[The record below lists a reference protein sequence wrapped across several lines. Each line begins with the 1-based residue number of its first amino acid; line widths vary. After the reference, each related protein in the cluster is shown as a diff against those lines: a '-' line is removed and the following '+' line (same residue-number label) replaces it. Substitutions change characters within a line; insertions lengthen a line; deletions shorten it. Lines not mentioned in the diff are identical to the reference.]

1 MIPILYPEKEWQFG
15 DNGLGRLADALSC
28 EVTEERNG
36 IYQLEMDYP
45 VNGAHYDSI
54 KLNTQ
59 IFAIPSATA
68 EGGQPFVIEHIGVS
82 IDNIAHIFAT
92 HVSYKMSYY
101 PVKPYKNKAAIT
113 AKAALNAVLNNVVG
127 ANSFT
132 VVTDKT
138 EKAVFSVEEPA
149 SLKSIMFG
157 KDDSLLDMYGGTWE
171 FDRYRATL
179 KAARGRST
187 DVVIRYGKDLE
198 SIEYE
203 ASRENLFTGCLPYWK
218 GSAKQS
224 GSDEQQDVF
233 VIPDSVVL
241 SQYASLLP
249 WRRDIAVDVTQMFE
263 EGEVEKDS
271 QPTKQQVIEKGQQY
285 LKENVTGTEDVTIKV
300 ELVPMWQAAGNEYMR
315 QFTTIG
321 MCDEVT
327 VYHAPLGL
335 YYTGNVVKTVY
346 DVLADRYTSLEIG
359 LLKPTLTDM
368 IGGKK

>member
-1 MIPILYPEKEWQFG
+1 MIPILYGEKEWEFG
-15 DNGLGRLADALSC
+15 NNGLGRLSDAIFC

-82 IDNIAHIFAT
+82 IDNVAHIFAT

-101 PVKPYKNKAAIT
+101 PVKPYKNKSSIT

-132 VVTDKT
+132 VTTDKLD
-138 EKAVFSVEEPA
+138 KAVFSVEAPT
-149 SLKSIMFG
+149 SLKSILLG
-157 KDDSLLDMYGGTWE
+157 KEGSLLDLYGGTWE

-203 ASRENLFTGCLPYWK
+203 ASREELFTGCLPYWQGTQK
-218 GSAKQS
+218 S
-224 GSDEQQDVF
+224 GNNDQETVF
-233 VIPDSVVL
+233 VFPDSCVK
-241 SQYASLLP
+241 SQYADLLP
-249 WRRDIAVDVTQMFE
+249 WRRDIAVDVTQMFDE
-263 EGEVEKDS
+263 NEVEKDKL
-271 QPTKQQVIEKGQQY
+271 PTKQQVIEKGQQY
-285 LKENVTGTEDVTIKV
+285 LKENVTGTEEVTIRV
-300 ELVPMWQAAGNEYMR
+300 ELVPLWQVAGNEYMR

-346 DVLADRYTSLEIG
+346 DVLSDRYTSLEIG
-359 LLKPTLTDM
+359 LLKPTLTDI
-368 IGGKK
+368 IGDTK